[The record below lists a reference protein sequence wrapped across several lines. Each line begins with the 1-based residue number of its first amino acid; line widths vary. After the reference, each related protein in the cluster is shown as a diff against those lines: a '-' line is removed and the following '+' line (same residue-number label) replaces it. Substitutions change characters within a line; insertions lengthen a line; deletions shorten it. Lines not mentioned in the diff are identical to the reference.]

1 MGSNGTLKELLAPRM
16 LGKAGY
22 DVLMAVL
29 AMQMALWLRYALAN
43 GEGHDLFYLWMASAT
58 NGLIAAVVFS
68 VIGLQ
73 RGIWRYSSIEDV
85 IQILKAVTISTVLFV
100 LAMFFLTRL
109 ENLPRSVPLLQWP
122 ILVGLLAGSRLSYR
136 MLRSGD
142 FAAFFRHDTQARIP
156 ILLAGPSELAD
167 PFIREVQRLGPKGF
181 EYRIVGLVDEDRTN
195 WGHHVRSRRILGNFE
210 ALPQIVE
217 DLSALGR
224 PPHKIVITDPDMD
237 GRDVRRLLEIC
248 DALGIGLARAP
259 RLTDLQASDGSSP
272 VDVHPIDLRDLL
284 GRPQK
289 VLDRTAIQ
297 NMVAGKRV
305 LITGAGGTIGAELTR
320 QVAALEPDTL
330 VILDNSEFN
339 LYQVNLEMEES
350 FSHIERK
357 AFLSDV
363 RNKDEVTRVFK
374 LEKPDIVF
382 HAAALKHVPLVEQN
396 PAEGILTNVA
406 GTRHVADACL
416 SHDVDAMVMISTD
429 KAVNPSSVMGASK
442 RVAELYCQAQGVAQE
457 TTRFVTVRFGNVL
470 GSTGSVV
477 PLFQRQLARG
487 GPLTVTDKDVKRY
500 FMTTREAVE
509 LVLQAATLKGE
520 GGPTSATPP
529 SLSAAVQA
537 DGRIYVLDM
546 GEPIRILDLAL
557 RVIQLAGL
565 KPYED
570 IDIKF
575 TGLRPG
581 EKLHES
587 LFHDSEQLVPTKIK
601 GIFLATP
608 RLIDLQHLVPALEQ
622 LLAAA
627 EARHTKVL
635 YDLIRQLVPTYTGR
649 PQTGLVEDEPAGQPL
664 SETASPTLH

>member
-29 AMQMALWLRYALAN
+29 AMQLALWLRYALAN
-43 GEGHDLFYLWMASAT
+43 GEGHDIFYLWMASAA
-58 NGLIAAVVFS
+58 NGAIAALVFS

-85 IQILKAVTISTVLFV
+85 MQILKAVTISTILFV

-122 ILVGLLAGSRLSYR
+122 ILVGLLAGSRLAYR

-142 FAAFFRHDTQARIP
+142 FAAFFRRDSGTRIP

-181 EYRIVGLVDEDRTN
+181 EYRIVGLIDEDRTN

-210 ALPQIVE
+210 ALPQIVGE
-217 DLSALGR
+217 LSALGR

-237 GRDVRRLLEIC
+237 GSDVRRLLEIC

-259 RLTDLQASDGSSP
+259 RLTDLQASDGSTP
-272 VDVHPIDLRDLL
+272 VDVRPIDLRDLL

-289 VLDRTAIQ
+289 VLDRTAMQ
-297 NMVAGKRV
+297 NMIAGKRV

-330 VILDNSEFN
+330 VILDHGEFN

-350 FSHIERK
+350 FPHLERK
-357 AFLSDV
+357 AYLSDV
-363 RNKDEVTRVFK
+363 RDRDEVIRVFRQ
-374 LEKPDIVF
+374 ERPEIVF

-396 PAEGILTNVA
+396 PAEGVLTNVA
-406 GTRHVADACL
+406 GTRHVADACIA
-416 SHDVDAMVMISTD
+416 HGVGAMVMISTD

-442 RVAELYCQAQGVAQE
+442 RIAELYCQAQGIAQE
-457 TTRFVTVRFGNVL
+457 ITRFVTVRFGNVL

-487 GPLTVTDKDVKRY
+487 GPLTVTHKDVERY

-509 LVLQAATLKGE
+509 LVLQAATLNGD
-520 GGPTSATPP
+520 GGGAHEASPG
-529 SLSAAVQA
+529 AAPQA
-537 DGRIYVLDM
+537 DGKIHVLDM
-546 GEPIRILDLAL
+546 GEPIRILDLAE

-570 IDIKF
+570 IDITF

-587 LFHDSEQLVPTKIK
+587 LFHNSEQLVPTKIK

-608 RLIDLQHLVPALEQ
+608 RLIDLQYLVPELERLLCAADERHMKALFELIGQ
-622 LLAAA
+622 LA
-627 EARHTKVL
+627 
-635 YDLIRQLVPTYTGR
+635 PNYTGR
-649 PQTGLVEDEPAGQPL
+649 PQTGLEEDAAPSAPE
-664 SETASPTLH
+664 SASPTLH